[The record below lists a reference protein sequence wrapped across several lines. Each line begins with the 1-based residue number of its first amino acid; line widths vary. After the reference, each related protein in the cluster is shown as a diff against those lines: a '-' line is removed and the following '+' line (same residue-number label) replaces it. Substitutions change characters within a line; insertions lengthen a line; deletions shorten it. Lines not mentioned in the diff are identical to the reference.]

1 MARVPA
7 APAEG
12 PLDIST
18 NNSAPPAQTAFL
30 GAALDQSTGELLP
43 RWDPLRKWELQAAA
57 KKLLDGQRIGVCM
70 SAIRPDWQQVQV
82 RQSAESRRCYYSGL
96 MACGS
101 VWVCPVCASKIQQ
114 VRSGELRQAIAAAA
128 SLGLTVAM
136 LTLTIPHS
144 RHDELGDLLR
154 GFTGSLGA
162 LTGGKAW
169 KKLRAAFGIAGYVR
183 ALEVTWGESS
193 GWHPHAHVLL
203 FLDPAAQLDALA
215 DQLFPSWGTAVR
227 NRGLGEV
234 SRAAFTLQDGTHANR
249 YVTKLGAELEWGPAE
264 ELTRGHTKSASG
276 SRYSPFD
283 LLGEYAYSGDA
294 RAGALFRDY
303 ARSFH
308 GRRQLQWS
316 QGLKKQLLGAEGL
329 TDEQIAD
336 SLGQAD
342 AVLAMLTVD
351 DWGLVRRARLRG
363 SLLLVAELEGA
374 AGVHHLLASLR
385 AGSG

>member
-1 MARVPA
+1 
-7 APAEG
+7 
-12 PLDIST
+12 
-18 NNSAPPAQTAFL
+18 
-30 GAALDQSTGELLP
+30 
-43 RWDPLRKWELQAAA
+43 
-57 KKLLDGQRIGVCM
+57 M

-183 ALEVTWGESS
+183 ALEVTWGEST

-342 AVLAMLTVD
+342 AVLATLTVD